1 MAKILKG
8 ISNYIPVNMAVNF
21 IFKQALSKYVIIDED
36 NVNNIDKANQDN
48 SFIILRNLKVNAS
61 EINSTH
67 LKHSPMKIITGEI
80 DLISFSFQSNKLTL
94 KVSGVNIQLMPL
106 FEKQQQKEVQ
116 KEKVPKNDTQQQ
128 KVKKEEVSKNDTQQQ
143 TKSSGGFINTFV
155 NFLLGQVEIIIEH
168 VCFKV
173 LTYDV
178 KDPTLTYPSVG
189 LFLSKIAIVKNNKS
203 KPEINIEDN
212 DINNENKKVLFLYGF
227 NISVWN
233 FCIKA
238 CENHTDEEKEFL
250 NISKNIKEYN
260 DNDPSFIQMKQFFTK
275 ECTILALDNSKG
287 ASIDIDIPHK
297 PSNSNNDDLDVNIT
311 INSIEIM
318 LYPYQLHNLMMFS
331 KVCALIYNSPSSPPS
346 PKEEPQPQPPQ
357 QPAQSTKA
365 KLNFLGFDISGL
377 NVNLNMKGLNF
388 VLYETMNNDITYK
401 RLYFYNSKPYK
412 EGSDLTGE
420 GSPVHKYYCYYNRN
434 YYLFSINAITVHFQ
448 TNFEEDKSSLKVKV
462 LGIKLTYINFLR
474 REEAQKEVPS
484 NNIKISI
491 FESCSSITN
500 SAMFVSALGVRPMDQ
515 EPLPNTNDLNEQVYF
530 DEFSILHVDEVHI
543 TQSNNAE
550 LNVGVGDVVLS
561 LHLVVFFPLINL
573 LYSNILFPQ
582 QIRTIF
588 NEEEYDQKHPYK
600 PPQEVQSQ
608 TETTLNL
615 NPPEI
620 SKAKAN
626 NRNINNNS
634 KISTV
639 TVHVHVDNVYMF
651 VYPVKRDYQ
660 RIDGNEFFY
669 QYYSHYI
676 LPFLS
681 QPNGVVFHQNIIERT
696 KSPSCIIVNIP
707 DINVNIMS
715 NNTINLTIADLIL
728 QYNSCK
734 IIHLQKHSGTP
745 TAFTLDLHTPNT
757 TAVSLSLTQEVI
769 VNVTPF
775 IINELLMFMDNFF
788 VGMNILQIYM
798 NFQQKIYND
807 KTDELFVLYDI
818 KQFIDKEP
826 SSPTT
831 NSTANVPT
839 LLAVDGCIKTLT
851 LNVNANDKANSQEDS
866 LIRIVVNE
874 TKLEVQMKSDEEMKG
889 VSVDV
894 GSFKL
899 GIKKNNLQNSII
911 NNAEQGNYCWIIT
924 TLIENNTPFIH
935 LDFKFGTLFKKRD
948 YRGKEIIELLQ
959 QSSNGSISNNSS
971 NVSPNDS
978 SVFHNKEYETFL
990 LTHQLPM
997 DSMKTI
1003 IDLTINNIYIESFY
1017 SQVNDISPSLNT
1029 LILAFTKQNKP
1040 LIVPLIPLAES
1051 SEMIMNLNFKLSKLY
1066 IDVFDKGNHDCLVQN
1081 FSRAL
1086 LIIEGLKVFVNPTA
1100 ISLSLSNMY
1109 IFILNNFQF
1118 THKNITNQNEL
1129 FSPKQHIFSIQKND
1143 SYLRR
1148 IGYMEL
1154 FRLSTVKLQFSPK
1167 EELSKK
1173 TSTLISIDNIEFS
1186 TCEDGIYCVKLIV
1199 EFVSTQMNNM
1209 VNNILPT
1216 ITESTNNSTNEFNK
1230 TSNNSSQN
1238 ASSLNVSTP
1247 SSKEFIIQQD
1257 YFKVN
1262 KSNDSQILNTST
1274 ITVNTIDI
1282 NNNEE
1287 GNNKEQ
1293 LDENEIK
1300 VSLNF
1305 LKFTLYEGR
1314 DFDFDSQN
1322 NDITN
1327 IPLDKKVEPKKQT
1340 NSVFQIDNDY
1350 FKKKKTQSTN
1360 NKELTERARYSKR
1373 KICNNIS
1380 FILTKLQTNIVQ
1392 NENQTDTISLEV
1404 QIDNLEIQDNIPKSK
1419 YSKLFSRY
1427 YYNKQDTFLLLKLS
1441 SSTFEKKTY
1450 ISLDFSLTPIN
1461 ILIDFNSLSFILK
1474 SITYN
1479 PSNIFEVVDFE
1490 DLSTINN
1497 KSNQKDF
1504 SNSKLMGEM
1513 LIEKQKQMS
1522 LNEQSQSQPQN
1533 EPSTQN
1539 NNINFTHIFIK
1550 EFFINVSFAHNYIF
1564 PNISDLQIR
1573 IKQYN
1578 FTGTDECQKQI
1589 ETLML
1594 LYIKSVLKQ
1603 IPSVMFHSISLLRPL
1618 ANIVDGAFDL
1628 VKQPYY
1634 SFKSGKGITRGIGK
1648 GVKRFFFGLT
1658 GETLFVFEKTAA
1670 IFQHAFFGR
1679 ENKTMLGKNSYYK
1692 KWIYLGNKKRQQ
1704 YEEYFHKK

>member
-1 MAKILKG
+1 MAQILKG
-8 ISNYIPVNMAVNF
+8 IINYIPVNMAVNF

-36 NVNNIDKANQDN
+36 NANNIDKANQDN

-61 EINSTH
+61 EINSTY
-67 LKHSPMKIITGEI
+67 LKYSPMKIITGEI
-80 DLISFSFQSNKLTL
+80 DLISFSFQSDKLTL
-94 KVSGVNIQLMPL
+94 RVSGVNIQLMPL

-116 KEKVPKNDTQQQ
+116 NEKIP
-128 KVKKEEVSKNDTQQQ
+128 KNDTQQQ

-155 NFLLGQVEIIIEH
+155 NYLLGQVEIIIEH

-178 KDPTLTYPSVG
+178 KDDPTLTYPSVG

-212 DINNENKKVLFLYGF
+212 YINNENKKVLFLYGF

-238 CENHTDEEKEFL
+238 CENHIDEEKEFL
-250 NISKNIKEYN
+250 NISKSIKEYN
-260 DNDPSFIQMKQFFTK
+260 DNDPSFIQMKHFFTK

-331 KVCALIYNSPSSPPS
+331 KVCALIYNSPSSPPPS
-346 PKEEPQPQPPQ
+346 PKEEPQPQSQ

-377 NVNLNMKGLNF
+377 NVNINMKGLNF

-401 RLYFYNSKPYK
+401 RLYFYNSTPYK
-412 EGSDLTGE
+412 EGSDLTGK
-420 GSPVHKYYCYYNRN
+420 GSPVHKYYCYYDRN

-484 NNIKISI
+484 NNMEI
-491 FESCSSITN
+491 SCSSMSSSMMN
-500 SAMFVSALGVRPMDQ
+500 SAMFVSAIGIRPMDQ
-515 EPLPNTNDLNEQVYF
+515 EPLPNTNDLNEQVHF
-530 DEFSILHVDEVHI
+530 DEFSILHVDEVQI

-550 LNVGVGDVVLS
+550 LNVGVDNVVLS

-582 QIRTIF
+582 QIRTVF

-600 PPQEVQSQ
+600 PPQEVQPQ

-620 SKAKAN
+620 PKEKAN
-626 NRNINNNS
+626 NNNNS

-660 RIDGNEFFY
+660 RLDGNEFFY

-696 KSPSCIIVNIP
+696 KSPSRIMVNIP

-728 QYNSCK
+728 QYNSYK

-745 TAFTLDLHTPNT
+745 TAITLDLQTPNT
-757 TAVSLSLTQEVI
+757 TAISLSLTQEII

-807 KTDELFVLYDI
+807 KTDKLFKLYKI

-831 NSTANVPT
+831 NSTTKVPT

-851 LNVNANDKANSQEDS
+851 LNVNAKDKENSQEES
-866 LIRIVVNE
+866 LIRIVVSE
-874 TKLEVQMKSDEEMKG
+874 TKLGVQMKSDEEMKG

-894 GSFKL
+894 RSFKL
-899 GIKKNNLQNSII
+899 GIKKKNLQNSII

-948 YRGKEIIELLQ
+948 YRGKEIINLLQ

-971 NVSPNDS
+971 NVSSNDS

-997 DSMKTI
+997 DFMKTI
-1003 IDLTINNIYIESFY
+1003 IDLTINNVYIESFY

-1040 LIVPLIPLAES
+1040 SIVPLIPLAES
-1051 SEMIMNLNFKLSKLY
+1051 SGMIMNLNLKLSKLY

-1086 LIIEGLKVFVNPTA
+1086 LIIEGLAVVVNPTI
-1100 ISLSLSNMY
+1100 ISLSLSNIY

-1129 FSPKQHIFSIQKND
+1129 FSPKQHIFFIQKND

-1148 IGYMEL
+1148 LGYMEL
-1154 FRLSTVKLQFSPK
+1154 FHLSTVKLQILPK
-1167 EELSKK
+1167 KGDSKK
-1173 TSTLISIDNIEFS
+1173 MSIEIKIDNIEFN

-1199 EFVSTQMNNM
+1199 EFISTQMNNM
-1209 VNNILPT
+1209 VKNILPT
-1216 ITESTNNSTNEFNK
+1216 ITESNNNSTNELNK
-1230 TSNNSSQN
+1230 TLNSSSQN
-1238 ASSLNVSTP
+1238 ASSLNVSTS

-1262 KSNDSQILNTST
+1262 KSNDTQISNTSA
-1274 ITVNTIDI
+1274 ITVNTIVI

-1287 GNNKEQ
+1287 GNNKEP
-1293 LDENEIK
+1293 LNENEMKIT
-1300 VSLNF
+1300 LNCI
-1305 LKFTLYEGR
+1305 KFTLYEGR

-1360 NKELTERARYSKR
+1360 NKDLTERARRTKR
-1373 KICNNIS
+1373 KISNNIS
-1380 FILTKLQTNIVQ
+1380 FILTKLQTNI
-1392 NENQTDTISLEV
+1392 QTEKQINTKSLEV
-1404 QIDNLEIQDNIPKSK
+1404 QIDNIEIEDNIPKSK

-1427 YYNKQDTFLLLKLS
+1427 YYNKQEDKFLSLKFS
-1441 SSTFEKKTY
+1441 VSTFEKKEY
-1450 ISLDFSLTPIN
+1450 YSLDFNLTPIN
-1461 ILIDFNSLSFILK
+1461 ILIDFNSLNFILN
-1474 SITYN
+1474 SISYN
-1479 PSNIFEVVDFE
+1479 PSNNFEVIDVE
-1490 DLSTINN
+1490 DLSRINN
-1497 KSNQKDF
+1497 ESNQKDLT
-1504 SNSKLMGEM
+1504 NSKSMEKM

-1522 LNEQSQSQPQN
+1522 FNEQSQSQN
-1533 EPSTQN
+1533 EQSTQN
-1539 NNINFTHIFIK
+1539 DNFNFTHIFI
-1550 EFFINVSFAHNYIF
+1550 EELFINVSFDHNYIF

-1578 FTGTDECQKQI
+1578 FTGTDEFQKQI

-1648 GVKRFFFGLT
+1648 GVKSFFFGLT
-1658 GETLFVFEKTAA
+1658 GETLFLFEKTAA

-1679 ENKTMLGKNSYYK
+1679 ENKTMLGKNSFYK
-1692 KWIYLGNKKRQQ
+1692 KWIYLGNKKRKQ

>member
-1 MAKILKG
+1 MAQILKG
-8 ISNYIPVNMAVNF
+8 ITNYIPVNMAVNF

-36 NVNNIDKANQDN
+36 NANNIDKANQDN

-80 DLISFSFQSNKLTL
+80 DLISFSFQSDKLTL
-94 KVSGVNIQLMPL
+94 RVSGVNIQLMPL

-116 KEKVPKNDTQQQ
+116 NEKISKNDTQQQ
-128 KVKKEEVSKNDTQQQ
+128 KVKKEEVPKNDTQQQ

-155 NFLLGQVEIIIEH
+155 NYLLGQVEIIIEH

-178 KDPTLTYPSVG
+178 KDLTLTYPSVG
-189 LFLSKIAIVKNNKS
+189 LFLSKIAIVKNTKS

-212 DINNENKKVLFLYGF
+212 YINNENKKVLFLYGF

-238 CENHTDEEKEFL
+238 CENHIDEEKEFL
-250 NISKNIKEYN
+250 NISKSIKEYN
-260 DNDPSFIQMKQFFTK
+260 DNDPSFIQMKHFFTK

-331 KVCALIYNSPSSPPS
+331 KVCALIYNSPSSPPPS
-346 PKEEPQPQPPQ
+346 PKEEPQPQPQ
-357 QPAQSTKA
+357 QPAQSSKA

-377 NVNLNMKGLNF
+377 NVNINMKGLNF

-401 RLYFYNSKPYK
+401 RLYFYNSTPYK

-420 GSPVHKYYCYYNRN
+420 GSPVHKYYCYYDRN

-484 NNIKISI
+484 NNMEISI
-491 FESCSSITN
+491 FESCSSMMN
-500 SAMFVSALGVRPMDQ
+500 SAMFVSAIGIRPMDQ

-530 DEFSILHVDEVHI
+530 DEFSILHVDEVQI

-550 LNVGVGDVVLS
+550 LNVGVDNVVLS

-582 QIRTIF
+582 QIRTVF

-600 PPQEVQSQ
+600 PPQEVQPQ

-620 SKAKAN
+620 PKEKAN
-626 NRNINNNS
+626 NNNNS

-639 TVHVHVDNVYMF
+639 TVHVHIDNVYMF

-660 RIDGNEFFY
+660 RLDGNEFFY

-696 KSPSCIIVNIP
+696 KSPSCIMVNIP

-728 QYNSCK
+728 QYNSYK

-745 TAFTLDLHTPNT
+745 TAITLDLQTPNT
-757 TAVSLSLTQEVI
+757 TAISLSLTQEII

-807 KTDELFVLYDI
+807 KTDKLFEKYDI

-826 SSPTT
+826 SSPII
-831 NSTANVPT
+831 NSTAKVPT
-839 LLAVDGCIKTLT
+839 LLAVDGCIKSLT

-899 GIKKNNLQNSII
+899 GIKKKNLQNSTI
-911 NNAEQGNYCWIIT
+911 NNAEHENYCWIIT

-959 QSSNGSISNNSS
+959 QPSNGNISNNSS
-971 NVSPNDS
+971 NISPNDS

-1003 IDLTINNIYIESFY
+1003 IDLTINNTYIESFY

-1040 LIVPLIPLAES
+1040 SIVPLIPLAES
-1051 SEMIMNLNFKLSKLY
+1051 SEMIMNLNLKLSKLY

-1086 LIIEGLKVFVNPTA
+1086 LIIEGLSVFVNPSA
-1100 ISLSLSNMY
+1100 ISLSLNNMY

-1129 FSPKQHIFSIQKND
+1129 FSPKQHISSIQKND

-1154 FRLSTVKLQFSPK
+1154 FRLSTVKLQLSSKQEP
-1167 EELSKK
+1167 SKK
-1173 TSTLISIDNIEFS
+1173 TSILISIDNIEFN

-1216 ITESTNNSTNEFNK
+1216 ITESTNNSTNELNK

-1238 ASSLNVSTP
+1238 VSSLNVSTS
-1247 SSKEFIIQQD
+1247 SSKEFVIQQD
-1257 YFKVN
+1257 YFKVK
-1262 KSNDSQILNTST
+1262 KSNDTQTLNTSA
-1274 ITVNTIDI
+1274 ITVNTIVI
-1282 NNNEE
+1282 NNKEE

-1293 LDENEIK
+1293 LNENEIK
-1300 VSLNF
+1300 VLLNF

-1327 IPLDKKVEPKKQT
+1327 IPLDKNAEPKKLT

-1350 FKKKKTQSTN
+1350 FKKKKSPSTN
-1360 NKELTERARYSKR
+1360 NKELSERTRRIKR
-1373 KICNNIS
+1373 KIRNNIS
-1380 FILTKLQTNIVQ
+1380 FILTKLQANIVQ
-1392 NENQTDTISLEV
+1392 NENQTDTISVEA

-1419 YSKLFSRY
+1419 FSKLFSRY
-1427 YYNKQDTFLLLKLS
+1427 YYNKRDTFLSIKFS
-1441 SSTFEKKTY
+1441 ISTFEKKQY
-1450 ISLDFSLTPIN
+1450 LSLDFTLTPIN
-1461 ILIDFNSLSFILK
+1461 ILIDFNSLNFILN
-1474 SITYN
+1474 SIKYN
-1479 PSNIFEVVDFE
+1479 PNIFEVVDVE
-1490 DLSTINN
+1490 DCIAIKNEPN
-1497 KSNQKDF
+1497 KNEL
-1504 SNSKLMGEM
+1504 SNSKSTGEM
-1513 LIEKQKQMS
+1513 LIEQKQTTP
-1522 LNEQSQSQPQN
+1522 NEQSQPQN
-1533 EPSTQN
+1533 EQSTQN
-1539 NNINFTHIFIK
+1539 NNINFTHIFI
-1550 EFFINVSFAHNYIF
+1550 EELFINVSLHHNYI
-1564 PNISDLQIR
+1564 PISISDFQIR
-1573 IKQYN
+1573 FKQYN
-1578 FTGTDECQKQI
+1578 FTGTDEFQKQI
-1589 ETLML
+1589 DTLMS
-1594 LYIKSVLKQ
+1594 LYIKSGIKQ
-1603 IPSVMFHSISLLRPL
+1603 IPSAMFSISLFRPL
-1618 ANIVDGAFDL
+1618 ANIVDSAFDL